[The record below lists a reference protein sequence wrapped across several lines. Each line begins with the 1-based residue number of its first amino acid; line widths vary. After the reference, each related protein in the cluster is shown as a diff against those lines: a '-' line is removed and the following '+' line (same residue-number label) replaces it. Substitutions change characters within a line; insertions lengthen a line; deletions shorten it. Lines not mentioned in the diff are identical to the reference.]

1 MKRVHLV
8 GDARRRLRLLTILL
22 RLSGGATVIAFAAML
37 LPVDWMAA
45 IHEAAG
51 LGEFPRTAVVEYMA
65 RSIAGLY
72 GFHGA
77 LVLLIARDP
86 LRFRP
91 FVAYVATLNI
101 VFGLML
107 IAIDV
112 HAGMPWFWTLA
123 EGPLIIAVG
132 LAVAALNRSLASEKM
147 GSQDARA
154 RVE

>member
-1 MKRVHLV
+1 MKPVHLV
-8 GDARRRLRLLTILL
+8 GDARRRLRLLKILL

-37 LPVDWMAA
+37 LPVAWMAA
-45 IHEAAG
+45 LHEAAG
-51 LGEFPRTAVVEYMA
+51 LGEFPRTAVVEYLA

-77 LVLLIARDP
+77 LVLMIASDP

-91 FVAYVATLNI
+91 FVTYVATLNI

-112 HAGMPWFWTLA
+112 QAGMPWFWTLG
-123 EGPLIIAVG
+123 EGPLIITVG
-132 LAVAALNRSLASEKM
+132 LGVAVLNRSLASERWTSD
-147 GSQDARA
+147 GERA
-154 RVE
+154 

>member
-1 MKRVHLV
+1 MKPVHLV
-8 GDARRRLRLLTILL
+8 GDARRRLRLLKILL

-37 LPVDWMAA
+37 LPVDWMAGL
-45 IHEAAG
+45 HEAAG
-51 LGEFPRTAVVEYMA
+51 LGEFPRTAVVEYLA

-77 LVLLIARDP
+77 LVLMIARDP

-91 FVAYVATLNI
+91 FVTYVATLNI

-112 HAGMPWFWTLA
+112 RAGMPWFWTLG

-132 LAVAALNRSLASEKM
+132 LGVAALNRSLASERWTSD
-147 GSQDARA
+147 GERA
-154 RVE
+154 

>member
-1 MKRVHLV
+1 MKPVHLV
-8 GDARRRLRLLTILL
+8 GDARRRLRLLKILL

-45 IHEAAG
+45 LHEPAG
-51 LGEFPRTAVVEYMA
+51 LGEFPRTAVVEYLA

-77 LVLLIARDP
+77 LVLMIARDP

-91 FVAYVATLNI
+91 FVTYVATLNI

-107 IAIDV
+107 IAIDL
-112 HAGMPWFWTLA
+112 HAGMPWFWTLV
-123 EGPLIIAVG
+123 EGPAIVVVG
-132 LAVAALNRSLASEKM
+132 VAVAFLNRATPRTRQNP
-147 GSQDARA
+147 GPI
-154 RVE
+154 